1 MNKSDNIILGKQG
14 EEQAVNYLQK
24 NGYII
29 LDKRWKYKRFEID
42 IIAKN
47 QSTLIFLEV
56 KTRRNPIISIN
67 DIVSNAQKDRII
79 NAAHHYI
86 LSNEIDLNI
95 RFDLIYIDYTQKTF
109 NLKHFKEFF
118 TPYFD

>member
-1 MNKSDNIILGKQG
+1 MNQSDNIILGKQG
-14 EEQAVNYLQK
+14 EAQAVNYLQN

-29 LDKRWKYKRFEID
+29 LDKRWKHKRFEID

-47 QSTLIFLEV
+47 HNTLIFLEV

-118 TPYFD
+118 TPHFD

>member
-1 MNKSDNIILGKQG
+1 MNQSDNIILGKQG
-14 EEQAVNYLQK
+14 EAQAVNYLQN

-29 LDKRWKYKRFEID
+29 LDKRWKHKRFEID

-47 QSTLIFLEV
+47 HNTLIFLEV
-56 KTRRNPIISIN
+56 KTRINPIISIN

-86 LSNEIDLNI
+86 LSNKIDLNI

>member
-1 MNKSDNIILGKQG
+1 MNQSDNIILGKQG

-24 NGYII
+24 NGYVI
-29 LDKRWKYKRFEID
+29 LDKRWKHKRFEID

-47 QSTLIFLEV
+47 HNTLIFLEV

-79 NAAHHYI
+79 NAAHYYI

-95 RFDLIYIDYTQKTF
+95 RFDLIYIDYTQKKF

>member
-1 MNKSDNIILGKQG
+1 MNQSDNIILGKQG

-24 NGYII
+24 NGYVI
-29 LDKRWKYKRFEID
+29 LDKRWKHKRFEID

-47 QSTLIFLEV
+47 HNTLIFLDV

-79 NAAHHYI
+79 NAAHYYI

-95 RFDLIYIDYTQKTF
+95 RFDLIYIDYTQKKF

>member
-1 MNKSDNIILGKQG
+1 LNKSDNIILGKQG

-67 DIVSNAQKDRII
+67 EIVSNAQKDRII
-79 NAAHHYI
+79 NTAHHYI

>member
-1 MNKSDNIILGKQG
+1 LNQSDNIILGKQG

-24 NGYII
+24 NGYVI
-29 LDKRWKYKRFEID
+29 LDKRWKHKRFEID

-47 QSTLIFLEV
+47 HNTLIFLEV

-79 NAAHHYI
+79 NAAHYYI

-95 RFDLIYIDYTQKTF
+95 RFDLIYIDYTQKKF

>member
-1 MNKSDNIILGKQG
+1 MIKSDNTKLGKLG

-24 NGYII
+24 KRYII
-29 LDKRWKYKRFEID
+29 LEKRWKHKRFEID

-47 QSTLIFLEV
+47 KDTLVFVEV
-56 KTRRNPIISIN
+56 KTRRNSITSIN
-67 DIVSNAQKDRII
+67 EIVSNAQKDRII

-95 RFDLIYIDYTQKTF
+95 RFDLVYVDNTQKTF
-109 NLKHFKEFF
+109 KLKHFKEFF
-118 TPYFD
+118 TPHFD